1 MTPASARP
9 TGPSGHPGAWLN
21 LLAVTA
27 TALTATRL
35 ALAAPL
41 GMLMA
46 DSDAVAVAAV
56 VLAVGVG
63 SDLLDGPAARAAGAA
78 GPRGQLFDHTTD
90 CVFVTAGLAGAA
102 ARDAVP
108 WLLPVFVTLSFV
120 QYVADSRASAVP
132 GLRGNRLGHLNGV
145 LYFAPIGADLLA
157 RGGVV
162 VVTAG
167 AVRLLAWL
175 LIGSTLVSMAQRG
188 WYVIR
193 ARRRVRG
200 SPGAGTPSRPRR

>member
-1 MTPASARP
+1 MTPASASP
-9 TGPSGHPGAWLN
+9 TGPSEHPSAWLD

-27 TALTATRL
+27 TVLTAIRL

-41 GMLMA
+41 GVLMA
-46 DSDAVAVAAV
+46 DGDAVAAAV
-56 VLAVGVG
+56 VVLVVGVG
-63 SDLLDGPAARAAGAA
+63 TDLLDGPAARAAGTA
-78 GPRGQLFDHTTD
+78 GPRGQVFDHTSD
-90 CVFVTAGLAGAA
+90 CTFVTAGLAGAA

-108 WLLPVFVTLSFV
+108 WLLPVLVVLSFV
-120 QYVADSRASAVP
+120 QYVADSRVLAYPA
-132 GLRGNRLGHLNGV
+132 LRANRLGHINGV

-157 RGGVV
+157 RGGV

-188 WYVIR
+188 WHVIR
-193 ARRRVRG
+193 LRRPRSG
-200 SPGAGTPSRPRR
+200 LHGAGTPPRRRR